1 MTVPDPLVLW
11 LLPLS
16 WLVHDI
22 EELVAIEGWS
32 DRWRDAPGMSTL
44 QRRLVERMVSTRR
57 RFAVA
62 VALVGCVVVGAT
74 VAGVLEPDGIGIL
87 VYTTVLGGYSLHGFV
102 HVGGSLVFRGH
113 TPGLLTAVSLV
124 IPVPVTLYRRLL
136 GAGLLAPEVAVAT
149 GVVGF
154 VVFLPVV
161 VLANRL
167 AARIERT
174 LG

>member
-1 MTVPDPLVLW
+1 MYVLR
-11 LLPLS
+11 
-16 WLVHDI
+16 
-22 EELVAIEGWS
+22 G
-32 DRWRDAPGMSTL
+32 DRSYGMSSEQPPTRSKWTAGIAAL
-44 QRRLVERMVSTRR
+44 AVGLVT
-57 RFAVA
+57 A
-62 VALVGCVVVGAT
+62 VVVYLAVGSFPF
-74 VAGVLEPDGIGIL
+74 AGVLDPNGIGIL

>member
-32 DRWRDAPGMSTL
+32 DRWRDAPGCRL
-44 QRRLVERMVSTRR
+44 QRRLVERMASTRR
-57 RFAVA
+57 RFTVA

-74 VAGVLEPDGIGIL
+74 VAGVLDPDGIGIL
-87 VYTTVLGGYSLHGFV
+87 VYATVLGGYFLHGFV
-102 HVGGSLVFRGH
+102 HVGGSLVFRGY

-124 IPVPVTLYRRLL
+124 IPVPISLYRELL

-154 VVFLPVV
+154 VVFRPVV

-167 AARIERT
+167 ATRIERT